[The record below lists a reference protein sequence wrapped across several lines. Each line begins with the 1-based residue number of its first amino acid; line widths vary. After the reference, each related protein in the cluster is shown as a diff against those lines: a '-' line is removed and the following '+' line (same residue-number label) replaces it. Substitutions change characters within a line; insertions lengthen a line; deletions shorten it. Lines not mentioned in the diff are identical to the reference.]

1 MIADQEAN
9 RERVEKAKREE
20 EERMKKEREEQEKLK
35 RIEEEKK
42 LAEMAAA
49 QGLLM
54 PAKPKYTKL
63 RVLVGSESVFQDVDA
78 SRFIFKILRE
88 RVSPSDPSSESPFNP
103 DVLGVLKDIYD
114 QILTASSV

>member
-1 MIADQEAN
+1 
-9 RERVEKAKREE
+9 
-20 EERMKKEREEQEKLK
+20 MKKEREEQEKLK

-63 RVLVGSESVFQDVDA
+63 RVLVGSESVF
-78 SRFIFKILRE
+78 
-88 RVSPSDPSSESPFNP
+88 
-103 DVLGVLKDIYD
+103 
-114 QILTASSV
+114 